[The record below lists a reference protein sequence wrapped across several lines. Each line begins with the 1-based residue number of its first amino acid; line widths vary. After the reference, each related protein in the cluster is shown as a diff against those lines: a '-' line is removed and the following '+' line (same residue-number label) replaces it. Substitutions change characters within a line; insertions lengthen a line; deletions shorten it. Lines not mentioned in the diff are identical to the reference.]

1 MSEGAALR
9 KIGNVGQDVVNTLQN
24 EMNQGV
30 VLRNA
35 TNRNIGSNQLKNNMA
50 PLVTAFKEAL
60 SQMTVEMD
68 DVTMGKFVEK
78 TVAKAIYS

>member
-1 MSEGAALR
+1 
-9 KIGNVGQDVVNTLQN
+9 
-24 EMNQGV
+24 
-30 VLRNA
+30 
-35 TNRNIGSNQLKNNMA
+35 MA